1 MLSESST
8 LRLATQL
15 ECLPL
20 LLGDRSP
27 VAIKRRPVSGKWSA
41 HENLA
46 HLARYHEV
54 FIERIQRILIEER
67 PHLARYR
74 AEDDPEWPQWAA
86 MPTDEVMRKLK
97 ALRSEL
103 IKAVTHLPSDQLS
116 RIGVHPILGD
126 MTIPLW
132 IEFFLLHEAHHLYVL
147 MGRVRT
153 SE

>member
-27 VAIKRRPVSGKWSA
+27 VAIKRRPASGKWSA

-97 ALRSEL
+97 ALRGEL
-103 IKAVTHLPSDQLS
+103 IKAVTHLLTCLLLAAE
-116 RIGVHPILGD
+116 IEFVAFILGQQG
-126 MTIPLW
+126 
-132 IEFFLLHEAHHLYVL
+132 HEHVQSLV
-147 MGRVRT
+147 VQ
-153 SE
+153 